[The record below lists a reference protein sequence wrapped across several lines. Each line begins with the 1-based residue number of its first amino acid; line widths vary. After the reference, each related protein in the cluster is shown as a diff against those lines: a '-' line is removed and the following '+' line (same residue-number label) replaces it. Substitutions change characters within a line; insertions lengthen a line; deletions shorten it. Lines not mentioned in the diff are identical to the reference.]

1 MRQWIRSL
9 VSMSLLVAALAPAAA
24 IAGDARPE
32 PGQRVVFVT
41 GSTGGLGREV
51 ALALAAAG
59 DHVILHG
66 RNEERAKAVLEAI
79 ESDGNGSARFYRADL
94 ASLADTRQLAES
106 ILADYDRLDVLV
118 NNAGV
123 FLPDQAERIV
133 TDDGYELHFQ
143 VNYLSGY
150 LLADLLM
157 PLLEASAP
165 ARIIN
170 VASGQRPIDF
180 DDLQIE
186 NGYTGMDAYFRSKN
200 AQIMMAFAMADDLAG
215 RGITINAMHPS
226 SLMNTD
232 MVIEAGFEPRSS
244 VETGRDAV
252 IQLIND
258 DVGTGKF
265 FNVFEESDV
274 IEEAYVEADQERLM
288 KISAELVSKGT

>member
-1 MRQWIRSL
+1 
-9 VSMSLLVAALAPAAA
+9 MSLLVAALAPAAA

-274 IEEAYVEADQERLM
+274 IDEAYVEADQERLM